1 MKKTL
6 LIFITLLFLIIGYA
20 SVNTLLNITGILK
33 IGMGNFD
40 VRINNTIID
49 GADISDSI
57 IAEDGKSFVVNLN
70 KSSVVDFDIIN
81 NSLEYDAKVYLNCS
95 SKGGP
100 RSYIHSFITDNYIK
114 ANGSSHA
121 QVYLNFNNQDYSSMI
136 NEMTARINELTVQYE
151 NGTNSEDDL
160 ISIQQEIDYLISES
174 KRISSLMNT
183 EDELTCSIGL
193 NSIEKTTL
201 DDKNYM
207 DDIKM
212 ISASVDGTN
221 YTPYIYNNGKSIK
234 FTSNEDVEVNIDI
247 RNDSITPTYYYLKCT
262 NERATSTDSIVTSTP
277 FPGYIN
283 EDSISTGKIFLYLN
297 QESSKAYIEGIK
309 QEIVGAENEI
319 VAMNNRIKEL
329 ENMKESYSETV
340 DIDAINLEIEQL
352 EEEKV
357 RVNDIIKELK
367 VELEKAQNR
376 YASDDTVTC
385 NLNVERFN
393 MIPKNEKDNIDIEI
407 SDVLLNEENVTSQVV
422 SDKVNLNLS
431 LEDNAIVNFN
441 VKNNSDYDVI
451 ANIECISEKETYP
464 YYFLNNIIIKS
475 KSFTNGGLRSYF
487 YDNYYTYRK
496 INSLNIQEA
505 YILRTMEREEYQYYP
520 EEEKKRFQEQLK
532 EIQIEREDQYK
543 NIITSD
549 NVSCNVSV
557 INFEE

>member
-319 VAMNNRIKEL
+319 VDMNNRIKEL

-367 VELEKAQNR
+367 VELENAQNR

-407 SDVLLNEENVTSQVV
+407 SNVLLNEENVTSQAV

-451 ANIECISEKETYP
+451 ANIECTSEKETYP

-505 YILRTMEREEYQYYP
+505 YILRTMEREEYQHYP

>member
-505 YILRTMEREEYQYYP
+505 YILRTMEREEYQHYP

>member
-319 VAMNNRIKEL
+319 VDMNNRIKEL

-367 VELEKAQNR
+367 VELENAQNR

-407 SDVLLNEENVTSQVV
+407 SNVLLNEENVTSQAV

-451 ANIECISEKETYP
+451 ANIECTSEKETYP

-505 YILRTMEREEYQYYP
+505 YILRTMEREEYQHYP

-549 NVSCNVSV
+549 NVSCIVSV